1 MYSEVLRFS
10 LSMIAESRGTLGVGS
25 GCVWKVLFSRYN
37 IVSQYS
43 KDEDECVVFSYIGL
57 SASGRWDGIVASS

>member
-1 MYSEVLRFS
+1 MLSPEAHWVL
-10 LSMIAESRGTLGVGS
+10 LGS

-37 IVSQYS
+37 TVSQYS
-43 KDEDECVVFSYIGL
+43 KDDSEDERVVFSYIGL